1 MMEEFIPSEFYL
13 SQNFPNPFNV
23 QTDIKY
29 CLPVKAKV
37 SLNIFNSD
45 GEIVKELVNNTQE
58 AGTYEIKLNGCDF
71 SEGQY
76 YYAIEAV
83 DLGSGLKKIFN
94 DTKKMIFEK

>member
-1 MMEEFIPSEFYL
+1 MEEFIPSEFYL

-23 QTDIKY
+23 QTNIKY

-58 AGTYEIKLNGCDF
+58 AGTYEIKLSSNDF
-71 SEGQY
+71 LEGQY
-76 YYAIEAV
+76 FYVIEAV

-94 DTKKMIFEK
+94 DTKKMTIQQ